1 MKASRLYICILLL
14 MCAAPAQAQL
24 SLAIQMDPN
33 PSPYVSDWRSNPNT
47 IRFIVTNSSRVEIPV
62 RFDGYIEGD
71 ARGRVAQTNLDAAIP
86 PVMIPPGTIT
96 LNAVDAY
103 IIEEGVVTYVG
114 STRAETRRSG
124 RLPEDDFRL
133 CVRLVRYEAP
143 YDPFTPEICTRFSIR
158 LLEAPHLI
166 TPRNNSDVT
175 ASPAFQWTAVPMG
188 RARFAKYRLTLIEL
202 DPGQTNVSNAM
213 KTNLPLIER
222 ESNLPVYQYRPSD
235 PKLEKGHRYA
245 WQVLAYDEMDRY
257 SFKDDGQSEIWAFT
271 YDPPVPP
278 GFRQVVSE
286 DEGKSTIA
294 QNVNINPNYV
304 FGQLTRLSGRL
315 NATWYKSRI
324 PKPRSVTIPKSGK
337 GKQVTP
343 GSSQNTPPPTQQQ
356 GVQTPPSQGQQQLYQ
371 ANIGMFSM
379 KEDMPMGGIHLKLYR
394 RTRTEPMCAFYP
406 FYHDGKMYDAEKL
419 VATTTTNP
427 DGTFEFKFFGDDSTG
442 RILENAQIDCIS
454 GDLVGQ
460 VTGDLY
466 RYYQIEVADPHLC
479 SPSDEFK
486 IQPGGSFD
494 AGDLFSLVRSYR
506 ATIEVD
512 GIIDEDK
519 IDLSGMNVT
528 VIRGSRPF
536 DIPENEGILDPPEPT
551 GFTKLGFGSSMI
563 IGKGETDAEGFFT
576 MHFLAKSVGPSDFY
590 QVIVTSPEEGVRYY
604 HPAMKNFHFGF
615 LMDEKDDKGNS
626 LKFDYVTFNEDYEP
640 AEMHAM
646 VYVKAIAKN
655 PRISGEVYRSDNEG
669 VPIVNTP
676 VFLYKR
682 MGIPVL
688 MRTCKTD
695 SKGGFVFDNLQP
707 TSGASQYFIV
717 INKAGYKYLR
727 YPSTEN
733 GIVVEKGQKKHFSLK
748 LEPAL
753 TVKGRLVDEFG
764 RPVAGKVRIGNGAQ
778 VHTVKHVLAIPRQLQ
793 LSGSPPQNTI
803 VQQSLV
809 RQNTRPNRF
818 VRKSKP
824 SVRQVTYKEEFTTPA
839 VPGLRRM
846 YITPD
851 NLESYHS
858 DELWI
863 LLPMGAE
870 DIGEFTVFRKAH
882 RLAVRAV
889 TEKLSSGGGSNPKG
903 QQAYSSS
910 MNQQQFSMK
919 PPTYEPVIGA
929 RVRVNGMEPDSVD
942 ANGVSY
948 FVWFSSGD
956 LATIEVEGPLG
967 SDYIAKEF
975 TQGVPDDEPVW
986 QELDV
991 VLELGGALK
1000 GTVRV
1005 GTVPIPNARV
1015 LLYDNPAETDP
1026 LVAYTD
1032 NMGRYELH
1040 ALPRGKHTFLAAKSK
1055 SPYIGDTAI
1064 VPINRG
1070 MTATRD
1076 FELKAY
1082 NDMDITSLLG
1092 FPIEVTAVDSSAGKV
1107 MLSGNFVEMPGN
1119 DQFVLKD
1126 TSATLAFS
1134 NVVIVPSGETNSE
1147 GLPYAQPE
1155 TLPLVTLADEIEI
1168 VVFEHFPAR
1177 QHDIVNGIHIVQ
1189 PETRGEVRGAVSV
1202 NPSGFQF
1209 ASGSLDFGMT
1219 QIALAND
1226 LVATDRLIVP
1236 SITSDGSKARDDPSG
1251 FYACMEDGSALQ
1263 YTFYEFDCEVDSA
1276 ACFFNGDTLILP
1288 TILHTN
1294 IQDVEVADLEIDI
1307 GSIRAHHDNVEDIVS
1322 TDDILIPLAG
1332 EWSMLGKSW
1341 SIDQNGLRLDSGYVD
1356 AELVQVPFTGLQIL
1370 PDQIEYGSYNLDR
1383 ISLSN
1388 TVVINF
1394 TADPYFVFDEGTK
1407 DWKIGASPDPGET
1420 SCGSI
1425 DALPG
1430 MDPTDKIL
1438 IESFYVRSS
1447 GSKHFQPYYGNA
1459 VTLYKVASYAIDQ
1472 LYPRTGYIEVA
1483 GSMDFGIPKLGMI
1496 SVISTYA
1503 REGQEIVFRADPILE
1518 TIAVNGVQIKFKSS
1532 GGDPPQWFDEEGWH
1546 ANVDVFEDG
1555 AFRLAS
1561 MVHHTPAKTELIV
1574 NEGEEVPVGTV
1585 KMADVEGEMHVEEN
1599 DWTLFWF
1606 EGDLINNNQGGRL
1619 RFEVQGDIV
1628 ANDQEI
1634 GVDQIETPFGD
1645 IALIYNF
1652 QEQQLEGT
1660 LHIEQDFSGTY
1671 LVGDAT
1677 LLISGAGKGWY
1688 FFCGASFQ
1696 LPQPKIDGTAAFAVG
1711 NFQLTQKQL
1720 DEFASYSYNNVGLP
1734 PQFHNFNGFFFEGT
1748 VKFPPP
1754 VFCPNFDFDFG
1765 LVSASLTCQVGAN
1778 ARFGMNFGP
1787 VNTYFVAMRA
1797 IGHLEAKVGASV
1809 VIACAGLKAGLLI
1822 EPGFEGMYQSN
1833 GTWYVQGDF
1842 PITLYGETY
1851 AGWGICDSDCEG
1863 SLCDKESLSA
1873 SITLGILGYVGS
1885 DDKYFKF
1892 YFK

>member
-1 MKASRLYICILLL
+1 MKASRLYLCILLL

-71 ARGRVAQTNLDAAIP
+71 VRGRVAQINVDAAIP
-86 PVMIPPGTIT
+86 PVMIPPGTTT
-96 LNAVDAY
+96 LNAVDTY
-103 IIEEGVVTYVG
+103 IIEEGVVSYIG

-133 CVRLVRYEAP
+133 CVRLVRYEVP
-143 YDPFTPEICTRFSIR
+143 HDPFTPEVCTRFSIR

-166 TPRNNSDVT
+166 TPRNNTDVT

-222 ESNLPVYQYRPSD
+222 ETNLPVYQYRPSD

-245 WQVLAYDEMDRY
+245 WQVVAYDELYRY

-278 GFRQVVSE
+278 GFRQLVSE
-286 DEGKSTIA
+286 DEGKTSIS
-294 QNVNINPNYV
+294 QNININPNYV
-304 FGQLTRLSGRL
+304 FADLTRLSGTL
-315 NATWYKSRI
+315 KVTWYKSRV
-324 PKPRSVTIPKSGK
+324 PKPRSVTVPKSGK
-337 GKQVTP
+337 GKQISP
-343 GSSQNTPPPTQQQ
+343 GDSQQTPPPTQQQ
-356 GVQTPPSQGQQQLYQ
+356 GVQTPPGQGMQLQ
-371 ANIGMFSM
+371 LPSGAFSM
-379 KEDMPMGGIHLKLYR
+379 KEDLEMGGIHLKLYR
-394 RTRTEPMCAFYP
+394 RVRTDPMCGVYP
-406 FYHDGKMYDAEKL
+406 FYHDGKLYEAEKL

-427 DGTFEFKFFGDDSTG
+427 DGTFEFTFYSDDSTG
-442 RILENAQIDCIS
+442 RILENADITCKS
-454 GDLVGQ
+454 GDLVGD
-460 VTGDLY
+460 VAGDLY

-486 IQPGGSFD
+486 IQPGD
-494 AGDLFSLVRSYR
+494 AFNTGDIYSLVRSYR
-506 ATIEVD
+506 ATFEVK

-519 IDLSGMNVT
+519 IPLSGMNIA
-528 VIRGSRPF
+528 VIRGTRPF
-536 DIPENEGILDPPEPT
+536 DVPENEGILDPPEPT
-551 GFTKLGFGSSMI
+551 GFTKMGIGSSMI
-563 IGKGETDAEGFFT
+563 IGRGETDPEGYFT

-615 LMDEKDDKGNS
+615 LMDEKDDAGNG

-640 AEMHAM
+640 ADMHA
-646 VYVKAIAKN
+646 VVRVNAIAKN
-655 PRISGEVYRSDNEG
+655 PRISGEVYRSDNAG
-669 VPIVNTP
+669 VPIVDTP
-676 VFLYKR
+676 VRLYLR

-688 MRTCKTD
+688 MRTVKTD
-695 SKGGFVFDNLQP
+695 SKGGFVFDDLNP
-707 TSGASQYFIV
+707 TSGASQYFIK
-717 INKAGYKYLR
+717 IEKYGFKKLR

-733 GIVVEKGQKKHFSLK
+733 GITVEKGQKKHFTLE

-764 RPVAGKVRIGNGAQ
+764 RPIAGKIRIGQGAQ
-778 VHTVKHVLAIPRQLQ
+778 VHTVKHVLPISKQLQ
-793 LSGSPPQNTI
+793 LSGSPPQNPI
-803 VQQSLV
+803 VQQSRV
-809 RQNTRPNRF
+809 RQSTRTASF

-839 VPGLRRM
+839 VSGIRRM

-858 DELWI
+858 DELWV

-889 TEKLSSGGGSNPKG
+889 TEKISSGGGSNPKG
-903 QQAYSSS
+903 KGTYSSS

-919 PPTYEPVIGA
+919 PPTYEPVLGA

-956 LATIEVEGPLG
+956 VATIEVEGPQG

-975 TQGVPDDEPVW
+975 THGVPDDEPVW

-1000 GTVRV
+1000 GTVSV

-1026 LVAYTD
+1026 LAAYTD
-1032 NMGRYELH
+1032 NLGRYELH
-1040 ALPRGKHTFLAAKSK
+1040 ALPKGKHTFLAAKSK

-1064 VPINRG
+1064 VGINPG

-1076 FELKAY
+1076 FELQAY

-1092 FPIEVTAVDSSAGKV
+1092 FPIEVTAVDSSGGKV

-1119 DQFVLKD
+1119 DQFALAD

-1134 NVVIVPSGETNSE
+1134 DVIIVPSGETNSQ
-1147 GLPYAQPE
+1147 GLPYARPE
-1155 TLPLVTLADEIEI
+1155 ILPLVTLADEIEI
-1168 VVFEHFPAR
+1168 TAFEHFPAR
-1177 QHDIVNGIHIVQ
+1177 QHDLVTGIHIAQ
-1189 PETRGEVRGAVSV
+1189 PENRGEVRGAVSV

-1209 ASGSLDFGMT
+1209 ASGSLDFGTT

-1226 LVATDRLIVP
+1226 LVAPDRLTVP
-1236 SITSDGSKARDDPSG
+1236 SITSDGSTARDDPSG

-1263 YTFYEFDCEVDSA
+1263 YTFYEFAGEVDSA

-1294 IQDVEVADLEIDI
+1294 IQDVEVADLAIDI

-1322 TDDILIPLAG
+1322 TDDIPIPLAG
-1332 EWSMLGKSW
+1332 EWNMLGKSW

-1356 AELVQVPFTGLQIL
+1356 AELVQVPFTGLQIM
-1370 PDQIEYGSYNLDR
+1370 PDQIEYGSYDLDR

-1388 TVVINF
+1388 TVEINF
-1394 TADPYFVFDEGTK
+1394 SSDPYFVFDQGTK
-1407 DWKIGASPDPGET
+1407 DWKIGATPEAGET

-1447 GSKHFQPYYGNA
+1447 GAKHFQPYYGNE
-1459 VTLYKVASYAIDQ
+1459 VTLYDVAGYAIDQ
-1472 LYPRTGYIEVA
+1472 LYPRSGYIELS
-1483 GSMDFGIPKLGMI
+1483 GSMDFGIPKLGLV
-1496 SVISTYA
+1496 SVISTYT
-1503 REGQEIVFRADPILE
+1503 REGQEIVFRPDPILE

-1532 GGDPPQWFDEEGWH
+1532 GGEPPQWFDEEGWH
-1546 ANVDVFEDG
+1546 ANVDVFEEG

-1561 MVHHTPAKTELIV
+1561 MLHRTPAKTELIV
-1574 NEGEEVPVGTV
+1574 NEGEDVPIGTV
-1585 KMADVEGEMHVEEN
+1585 KMADVEGEMHVEED

-1645 IALIYNF
+1645 IALVYNF

-1660 LHIEQDFSGTY
+1660 LHIEQDFSGTT

-1696 LPQPKIDGTAAFAVG
+1696 LPQPKVDGTAAFAVG
-1711 NFQLTQKQL
+1711 DFMLTQKQL

-1734 PQFHNFNGFFFEGT
+1734 PQFHDFNGFFFEGT

-1787 VNTYFVAMRA
+1787 VNTYFVAIRA

-1873 SITLGILGYVGS
+1873 SITLGIQGYVGS
-1885 DDKYFKF
+1885 DDKYFTF